1 MATFMIGKN
10 TRVLFSNPTF
20 TSATVNGT
28 WATSSSTITII
39 EATNAPLYVG
49 MTVAATAAGVP
60 SSTITAVSNSLTSQ
74 TITISGTTTRTDIS
88 GTVPI
93 AVTAPAGYGADLS
106 QYFNDVS
113 ISRGIEAT
121 ETTAFQTNG
130 VKSFIQGLREG
141 SLSMSGM
148 FEQSLGGV
156 ENAFGAAFQGNN
168 DDGFLIFPDGGTAT
182 ATGGPDFR
190 CHLAQVVETK
200 YDIKSPVAGVVAID
214 MEATADGGVWNGVGQ
229 YLPATVLNGAGTF
242 YTAASLTS
250 SGTGSSNG
258 GQLHL
263 GVLTL
268 NGTSPTISVQ
278 LQHSQTGSS
287 WVPATGGPEGV
298 ALTSLG
304 SSIQILTGTIYSY
317 TRLAVT
323 LGGTSPSA
331 VVYYG
336 FARY

>member
-1 MATFMIGKN
+1 MPTFMIGKN

-20 TSATVNGT
+20 TSATVNGI
-28 WATSSSTITII
+28 WATSSSTITIN
-39 EATNAPLYVG
+39 EVANVPLYVG
-49 MTVAATAAGVP
+49 MTVAATAAGLP

-74 TITISGTTTRTDIS
+74 TITISGTTTS
-88 GTVPI
+88 AATVPTTI
-93 AVTAPAGYGADLS
+93 AVTAPAGYGADFS

-121 ETTAFQTNG
+121 ETTAFQTGG

-141 SLSMSGM
+141 SISMSGM

-168 DDGFLIFPDGGTAT
+168 DDGFLVFPDGGTAT

-229 YLPATVLNGAGTF
+229 YLPATVLTGAGTF

-250 SGTGSSNG
+250 AGTGSSNG

-263 GVLTL
+263 GVLSL
-268 NGTSPTISVQ
+268 SGTSPTISVQ

>member
-1 MATFMIGKN
+1 MPTFLHGKN

-39 EATNAPLYVG
+39 EATNVPLYVG
-49 MTVAATAAGVP
+49 MTVAATAAGLP

-74 TITISGTTTRTDIS
+74 TITISGTTTSAATTPTS
-88 GTVPI
+88 I
-93 AVTAPAGYGADLS
+93 AVTTPAGYGVDLS

-113 ISRGIEAT
+113 ISRAIEAT
-121 ETTAFQTNG
+121 ETTAFQTGG
-130 VKSFIQGLREG
+130 VKSFIQGLKEG
-141 SLSMSGM
+141 SITLSGM

-156 ENAFGAAFQGNN
+156 ENAFGAAFQGNA

-182 ATGGPDFR
+182 ATGGADSR

-200 YDIKSPVAGVVAID
+200 YDIKSPVSGVVAID
-214 MEATADGGVWNGVGQ
+214 AEATADGGVWNGVGQ
-229 YLPATVLNGAGTF
+229 YLPATVLTGASTF
-242 YTAASLTS
+242 YTAASQTCAGTS
-250 SGTGSSNG
+250 SPNG
-258 GQLHL
+258 GQLHI
-263 GVLTL
+263 GVLSL

-278 LQHSQTGSS
+278 LQQSQTGGS
-287 WVPATGGPEGV
+287 W
-298 ALTSLG
+298 TSIGSPVTTLG